1 MRYLLDTTVL
11 SDFTRGEPAVL
22 ARLKATRKIDVGI
35 STVTAMEIEY
45 GLLLNPA
52 RARKIEPMIRA
63 LLADIRAFSFE
74 PEDASATAALRAALA
89 RRGTP
94 IGPYDLMIAGTALR
108 RGLVMVTSNS
118 AEFTRINGLIVEDWR
133 SR

>member
-1 MRYLLDTTVL
+1 MRYLLDTTVI

-22 ARLKATRKIDVGI
+22 SRLKMAGKREVSI

-52 RARKIEPMIRA
+52 RARKIEPVIRA
-63 LLADIRAFSFE
+63 LLTDMTVFPYAF
-74 PEDASATAALRAALA
+74 EDACATAAVRASLA
-89 RRGTP
+89 KRGTP
-94 IGPYDLMIAGTALR
+94 IGPFDLMIAGTALR

-118 AEFTRINGLIVEDWR
+118 NEFARVSGLNLEDWR
-133 SR
+133 II